1 MECVGTTIFVDNVEE
16 VLDFYYQAFGI
27 PTAYIDEQ
35 GTYGELDCGQG
46 IIAFAAHA
54 ISQPHFR
61 QGYIRCH
68 PKQPT
73 LGFELSFECDNVAQS
88 FAKALEAGAE
98 PLSPPTQHEGQF
110 VAFLRA
116 QEGTLIRLFS
126 NKQSA
131 SPEKVF

>member
-27 PTAYIDEQ
+27 ATAYIDEQ
-35 GTYGELDCGQG
+35 GTYGELDCGQAG
-46 IIAFAAHA
+46 IAFAAHA
-54 ISQPHFR
+54 IAQPHFR

-73 LGFELSFECDNVAQS
+73 LGFELSLQCDNVPEC
-88 FAKALEAGAE
+88 FAKAVTAGAE
-98 PLSPPTQHEGQF
+98 PLTPPSQIEGQL

-126 NKQSA
+126 PTQRA
-131 SPEKVF
+131 